1 LVVLVSTGD
10 DFEVTAEKDGT
21 SNVITLWDSSA
32 EPSKYPGQ
40 TYTWDGYSEQ
50 NTVCSLYRYV
60 EAHAE
65 RLRGKYLSWIHELGQ
80 SRIKQKS
87 LIDHLVLRGEGAEL
101 KRPKKGEVRL
111 WKLL

>member
-1 LVVLVSTGD
+1 MALSKEGNALEEAVEEEAVNAL
-10 DFEVTAEKDGT
+10 
-21 SNVITLWDSSA
+21 IILWDSNTQ
-32 EPSKYPGQ
+32 PPQHPGL

-50 NTVCSLYRYV
+50 NTVRSLYRYV
-60 EAHAE
+60 EAQAG